1 MLGSLNIMAE
11 VKDEKDSK
19 AFGLELGGF

>member
-11 VKDEKDSK
+11 AKDEKDSK